1 MSLHAGS
8 ATQWLRETAQIR
20 KGTQLSLYFMEL
32 ASDLEASPKIHVGKE
47 SGRLMEEIL
56 WKEHAPAQAMFRTD
70 QIRVKL
76 PFPKCWIEF
85 EIENGSVYGLLA
97 KQITSEM
104 IVGIAFERLHAPTN
118 EWMIHQCEFLAISGS
133 IAGRRKDEILSIYK
147 DLEESVL
154 NDYYSQAIVPC
165 PLREGIPI
173 EEIRKTC
180 ASMEFHFWA
189 LYLFLAACKLPEF
202 SMEKRSENG
211 GPSCFEMVQ
220 TGCLKNAAKQT
231 EIN

>member
-1 MSLHAGS
+1 MGFHADS
-8 ATQWLRETAQIR
+8 AIQWLRTTAALR
-20 KGTQLSLYFMEL
+20 KGTQLSTYFKEL
-32 ASDLEASPKIHVGKE
+32 ASDLESSPKIHVGKE

-85 EIENGSVYGLLA
+85 EINNGSVYGLLA

-104 IVGIAFERLHAPTN
+104 IVGIAFERVHAPTN
-118 EWMIHQCEFLAISGS
+118 EWMVHQCEFLAISGS
-133 IAGRRKDEILSIYK
+133 IAGRKRDEILSLYN
-147 DLEESVL
+147 DLNESVL
-154 NDYYSQAIVPC
+154 DDYQNQAIVPC

-211 GPSCFEMVQ
+211 GPSLFEFVQ
-220 TGCLKNAAKQT
+220 VKPMKDMLKLP
-231 EIN
+231 I

>member
-1 MSLHAGS
+1 MSFHADS
-8 ATQWLRETAQIR
+8 AIQWLRETATLR
-20 KGTQLSLYFMEL
+20 KGTKLALYFLEL
-32 ASDLEASPKIHVGKE
+32 AADLEASPKIHVGKE

-85 EIENGSVYGLLA
+85 EIDDGSVYGLLT

-104 IVGIAFERLHAPTN
+104 IVGIAFERVQDPST
-118 EWMIHQCEFLAISGS
+118 EWMLHQCEFLAISGS
-133 IAGRRKDEILSIYK
+133 IAGRKRDDIRGLYK
-147 DLEESVL
+147 DLEDSVL
-154 NDYYSQAIVPC
+154 NDYQHQAIVPC
-165 PLREGIPI
+165 PVREGISA

-180 ASMEFHFWA
+180 TSMELHFWA

-202 SMEKRSENG
+202 SMVKNSENG
-211 GPSCFEMVQ
+211 GPSCFEFVQ
-220 TGCLKNAAKQT
+220 VKPMKN
-231 EIN
+231 ISNSPV